1 MTNIIQDGKKH
12 EYVNQIISDE
22 ICDICGQKIKVN
34 KVNFLGIDR
43 MFPQMCECR
52 KKEIR
57 EREEWN
63 ALRQKNDKLKRL
75 FQQSRLGTKFQNSNF
90 KSLTITNYNKEVIES
105 LKNFVANFDKSKSY
119 LLTSHPGTGK
129 STLMACVVNE
139 LIKKNRS
146 AVFVEVPTLLN
157 QIIETYRNGSNFT
170 EMQIMHGLSDCDLLA
185 IDDLGAEKH
194 KSDDDWAVEKIY
206 MIVNNR
212 YKNCKSTIFTTNL
225 DSKSLRDKLGD
236 RIYSRI
242 VEMTKGN
249 MFNLNNEKD
258 WRLEA

>member
-1 MTNIIQDGKKH
+1 MTNTIQAGKQ
-12 EYVNQIISDE
+12 YVNQIISE
-22 ICDICGQKIKVN
+22 EACDKCGQKIKVN
-34 KVNFLGIDR
+34 KVNLLGVIKT
-43 MFPQMCECR
+43 FPQMCQCK
-52 KKEIR
+52 KKEIA
-57 EREEWN
+57 ERKEWN
-63 ALRQKNDKLKRL
+63 ALRQKNDKFKRL
-75 FQQSRLGTKFQNSNF
+75 FQQSRLGTKFQNSAFNN
-90 KSLTITNYNKEVIES
+90 LTITDYNRSVIES
-105 LKNFVANFDKSKSY
+105 LKYFSANFDKSKSF
-119 LLTSHPGTGK
+119 LLSSHPGTGK

-139 LIKKNRS
+139 LIKQNRS

-157 QIIETYRNGSNFT
+157 QITETYRYGSQTT
-170 EMQIMHGLSDCDLLA
+170 ESQIMHGLSDCDLLA

-206 MIVNNR
+206 MIINDR

-225 DSKSLRDKLGD
+225 DSKALRTKLGE

-258 WRLEA
+258 WRL